1 MARIRFGDQNF
12 PQVSRVA
19 VGGAATLQNLADV
32 DTQTNGLDDGYL
44 LIYDSA
50 SQKFQTGNVL
60 NNVTVNGGSF

>member
-19 VGGAATLQNLADV
+19 VGGAATLQNLADI
-32 DTQTNGLDDGYL
+32 DTQTNGVDDGYL

>member
-1 MARIRFGDQNF
+1 MARIRFGGQTF

-19 VGGAATLQNLADV
+19 VGGAATLQNLADI

>member
-1 MARIRFGDQNF
+1 MARIRFGDQSF

-19 VGGAATLQNLADV
+19 VGGAATVQNLADV
-32 DTQTNGLDDGYL
+32 DTDTNGLSDGYL

-50 SQKFQTGNVL
+50 SQKFQSGNVL

>member
-1 MARIRFGDQNF
+1 MARIRFGDQSF
-12 PQVSRVA
+12 PQVARVS
-19 VGGAATLQNLADV
+19 VGGAATVQNLADV
-32 DTQTNGLDDGYL
+32 DTDTNGLGDGYL

>member
-1 MARIRFGDQNF
+1 MARIRFGDQTF

-19 VGGAATLQNLADV
+19 VGGAATLANLADI
-32 DTQTNGLDDGYL
+32 DTQTNGLGDGYL
-44 LIYDSA
+44 LVYDSA

>member
-1 MARIRFGDQNF
+1 MARIRFGDQSF

-32 DTQTNGLDDGYL
+32 DTDTNGIGDGYL

-50 SQKFQTGNVL
+50 SQKFQSGNVL

>member
-1 MARIRFGDQNF
+1 MARIRFGDQSF
-12 PQVSRVA
+12 PQVSRVS
-19 VGGAATLQNLADV
+19 VGGAATVENLADV
-32 DTQTNGLDDGYL
+32 DSYTNGLGDGYL

>member
-19 VGGAATLQNLADV
+19 VGGAATLQNLADI
-32 DTQTNGLDDGYL
+32 DTQTNGIDDGYL

>member
-1 MARIRFGDQNF
+1 MARIRFGDQTF

-19 VGGAATLQNLADV
+19 VGGAATLQNLADI

>member
-19 VGGAATLQNLADV
+19 VGGAATLQNLADI

>member
-19 VGGAATLQNLADV
+19 VGGAATLQNLADI
-32 DTQTNGLDDGYL
+32 DTQTNGLNDGYL